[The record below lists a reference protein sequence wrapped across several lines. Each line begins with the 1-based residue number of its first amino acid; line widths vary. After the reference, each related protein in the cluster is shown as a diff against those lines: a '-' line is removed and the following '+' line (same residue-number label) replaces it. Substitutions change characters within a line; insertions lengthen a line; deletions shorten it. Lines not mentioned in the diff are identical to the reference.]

1 MVIDQRVLRRY
12 EVFDEDG
19 RLWLKGRGDLIRL
32 RTWDLF
38 SRLLPP
44 TGRVLDVG
52 GGTGTHA
59 AHLASRGYDVVL
71 IDPVPSQVARAAVR
85 SNGQR
90 RPAFRTAVGDA
101 RRLPFA
107 SGSANVVLLMGPLY
121 HLIGCDQRLA
131 ALTEARRVLRPG
143 GRLLA
148 ETITRHSYL
157 MSAAVHDQLD
167 QPGIWKMFERNIGA
181 GLSRNPATMKDGDFL
196 AHLHTPAELR
206 QELHD
211 AGFVDPELFA
221 VESFGWLLGDLERRM
236 AEPGA
241 LLQALRLTER
251 EPSMLGV
258 SPHVMALAQRGAAD
272 MPTCYR
278 LTCTA

>member
-1 MVIDQRVLRRY
+1 MAIDQRVLRRY

-38 SRLLPP
+38 SRLLPQ

-85 SNGQR
+85 SGGQQG
-90 RPAFRTAVGDA
+90 ASFQTAVGDA

-107 SGSANVVLLMGPLY
+107 SGSADVVLLMGPLY
-121 HLIGCDQRLA
+121 HLIDWEQRLA
-131 ALTEARRVLRPG
+131 ALAEAMRVLRPG

-148 ETITRHSYL
+148 ETITRYSYL
-157 MSAAVHDQLD
+157 MSAAAHCQLD
-167 QPGIWKMFERNIGA
+167 QPGIWKMFERNIGT
-181 GLSRNPATMKDGDFL
+181 GLSRNPATMMDGDFL
-196 AHLHTPAELR
+196 AHLHTPPELCE
-206 QELHD
+206 ELHE

-236 AEPGA
+236 SDPGA
-241 LLQALRLTER
+241 LLRALRLTER

-258 SPHVMALAQRGAAD
+258 SGHVIALAHRRG
-272 MPTCYR
+272 R
-278 LTCTA
+278 R

>member
-38 SRLLPP
+38 SRLLPRS
-44 TGRVLDVG
+44 GRVLDVG

-59 AHLASRGYDVVL
+59 AHLAGLGYDVAL
-71 IDPVPSQVARAAVR
+71 IDPVPCQVARAAVR
-85 SNGQR
+85 SNDQQR
-90 RPAFRTAVGDA
+90 ASFQTAVGEA
-101 RRLPFA
+101 CGLPFA
-107 SGSANVVLLMGPLY
+107 SSSIDVVLLMGPLY
-121 HLIGCDQRLA
+121 HLIDRDERLA
-131 ALTEARRVLRPG
+131 ALDEAMRVLRPG

-157 MSAAVHDQLD
+157 MSAAVHCQLD
-167 QPGIWKMFERNIGA
+167 QPDIWRMFERNIGM
-181 GLSRNPATMKDGDFL
+181 GLSRNPATMRDGDFL
-196 AHLHTPAELR
+196 AHLHTPLELG
-206 QELHD
+206 QELHE

-221 VESFGWLLGDLERRM
+221 VEGFGWLLGDLEGRM
-236 AEPGA
+236 AEPGP

-258 SPHVMALAQRGAAD
+258 SAHMMALAHGR
-272 MPTCYR
+272 R
-278 LTCTA
+278 R

>member
-1 MVIDQRVLRRY
+1 MVHPGMGLDQRVLRRY

-59 AHLASRGYDVVL
+59 AHLASVGYDVVL
-71 IDPVPSQVARAAVR
+71 IDPVPSQVVRAAVR
-85 SNGQR
+85 SNCQQH
-90 RPAFRTAVGDA
+90 ASFHTAVGDA

-107 SGSANVVLLMGPLY
+107 SGSADVVLLMGPLY
-121 HLIGCDQRLA
+121 HLVEREQRLA
-131 ALTEARRVLRPG
+131 ALTEALRVLRPG
-143 GRLLA
+143 GRLLT

-157 MSAAVHDQLD
+157 TSAAVHCQLD
-167 QPGIWKMFERNIGA
+167 QPGIWKMFERNIET
-181 GLSRNPATMKDGDFL
+181 GLSRNPATMQDGDFL
-196 AHLHTPAELR
+196 AHLHTPP
-206 QELHD
+206 ELHEELHE
-211 AGFVDPELFA
+211 AGFVDSELFA
-221 VESFGWLLGDLERRM
+221 VESFGWLLDDLERRM
-236 AEPGA
+236 ADPGA
-241 LLQALRLTER
+241 LLRALRLTER

-258 SPHVMALAQRGAAD
+258 SAHVIALAYGGRPATG
-272 MPTCYR
+272 
-278 LTCTA
+278 